1 MTVMLTPVST
11 TIGVEETDPE
21 FARSETVQPTAAGS
35 DNSVSVL
42 PTAWVIDDLSA
53 THAMAIRLR
62 RPPASEPPYD
72 GGPSTLATRSARS
85 ATGASYA
92 SEVPAP
98 RAGEPTAR
106 PIRTRE
112 LTSASVSAQRYL
124 RTCLEVLNGFRPAAH
139 LRTLAG
145 PVEFGSVVNQ
155 LSRRR
160 NGRGHFAQPAAV
172 ASARVGASRVA
183 TSARHLAVRPSP
195 PTVPVTTFR
204 HAVNLGQTAL
214 VRSPASGARRNAPG
228 GAQPFR
234 LVRMRINEPR
244 EGIAE
249 VAAVLSFAGSS
260 LAVAMRLERQAE
272 QWVCALVQVI

>member
-1 MTVMLTPVST
+1 MTVMLTPPSAM
-11 TIGVEETDPE
+11 IGVEETDPE
-21 FARSETVQPTAAGS
+21 LARSETVQPISAGS
-35 DNSVSVL
+35 DRSVSAL
-42 PTAWVIDDLSA
+42 PIPRVIDDLSA
-53 THAMAIRLR
+53 IHAMPIRLR

-72 GGPSTLATRSARS
+72 GGPSTLATRRARS
-85 ATGASYA
+85 ATGARHA

-98 RAGEPTAR
+98 CAGEPTSR

-112 LTSASVSAQRYL
+112 LTSAAVSAQRYL

-160 NGRGHFAQPAAV
+160 NGRGHFPQAAAV

-183 TSARHLAVRPSP
+183 ASTRHLAVRPSSP
-195 PTVPVTTFR
+195 VVPAATFR

-244 EGIAE
+244 EGVAE

-272 QWVCALVQVI
+272 QWLCALVQVI